1 MSEWKTVRLGDIFD
15 LQMGK
20 TPERK
25 NLDFFSTTDNKWISI
40 ADISKADK
48 YIFETKE
55 YISDEAVKK
64 SGIKQIPANT
74 VIMSFKLSIGKTAI
88 TKEPMYSNEAIMA
101 FLPNGKY
108 EVDND
113 FLYHLFSNKDWSEGS
128 NKAVKG
134 ITLNKASLLE
144 VKILLPPLTIQKQIA
159 KTMDKC
165 TEIISKNKRMLENY
179 DTLIKS
185 RFIEMFGDN
194 PIENGK
200 WKVEKLKN
208 ICTVTSSK
216 RIYAEE
222 QSSDGVPF
230 LRISDLV
237 AKISGNDTCALY
249 IPESKYQDFKLKGLV
264 PKLGDI
270 LVTSRGTLGLCYIIN
285 PNDNFYFQDG
295 MITWLSFENHNEIL
309 SIFLSYVFNIIL
321 KAKID
326 METNGATVKYISIS
340 EMKQLKIPLPP
351 LSLQTQFAAFV
362 QQIDKSKF
370 EMEKIVKLCST
381 TLM

>member
-1 MSEWKTVRLGDIFD
+1 MSEWKTVRLGDVCEILD
-15 LQMGK
+15 SK
-20 TPERK
+20 RVPITAHERK
-25 NLDFFSTTDNKWISI
+25 NGSYPYYGANGIQDYV
-40 ADISKADK
+40 AD
-48 YIFETKE
+48 YIFDDELVLLAEDGGNFGSKE
-55 YISDEAVKK
+55 KPIAYRV
-64 SGIKQIPANT
+64 SGKCWVNNHAHVLKPKECLDVDYLCDSIKFYDVSTIVNGATRQ
-74 VIMSFKLSIGKTAI
+74 KLTQSAMV
-88 TKEPMYSNEAIMA
+88 EM
-101 FLPNGKY
+101 
-108 EVDND
+108 
-113 FLYHLFSNKDWSEGS
+113 
-128 NKAVKG
+128 
-134 ITLNKASLLE
+134 
-144 VKILLPPLTIQKQIA
+144 KIFLPPLETQKQIA
-159 KTMDKC
+159 KQLNKC
-165 TEIISKNKRMLENY
+165 TTLLAKHKQMLETY

-370 EMEKIVKLCST
+370 TVQKSLEKAE
-381 TLM
+381 TLYKSLMQQYFA

>member
-1 MSEWKTVRLGDIFD
+1 
-15 LQMGK
+15 
-20 TPERK
+20 
-25 NLDFFSTTDNKWISI
+25 
-40 ADISKADK
+40 
-48 YIFETKE
+48 
-55 YISDEAVKK
+55 
-64 SGIKQIPANT
+64 
-74 VIMSFKLSIGKTAI
+74 
-88 TKEPMYSNEAIMA
+88 
-101 FLPNGKY
+101 
-108 EVDND
+108 
-113 FLYHLFSNKDWSEGS
+113 
-128 NKAVKG
+128 
-134 ITLNKASLLE
+134 
-144 VKILLPPLTIQKQIA
+144 
-159 KTMDKC
+159 
-165 TEIISKNKRMLENY
+165 
-179 DTLIKS
+179 
-185 RFIEMFGDN
+185 MFGDN

-370 EMEKIVKLCST
+370 AVQKSLEKAE
-381 TLM
+381 TLYKSLMQRYFA